1 MNLRDYQIQ
10 IKDRAIDLL
19 RTHSIAYLAMEVRTG
34 KTLTSIAIAYCY
46 GAKKVL
52 FVTKKKAIT
61 DIIQQAYQMGYEID
75 IKVINYEQLQN
86 EKAIYDFIIADEAH
100 GLGAFPKPTKR
111 AQELK
116 RIAVGRPIVFLS
128 GTPSPESYSQLYHQF
143 WCSSFSP
150 WKQYPSFYKW
160 AKDYVFLRQKFVFNR
175 SINDYS
181 NADLHKI
188 KPIMEQLMISFTQ
201 EEAGFQSFVEEEIH
215 YVLMENS
222 TYKFADRL
230 KRDKLAKN
238 GDGEIVMADT
248 AVKLMSKLHQ
258 IFSGTVIVDEPERI
272 AKVFDE
278 RKAEFILDKFAGQ
291 KIAIYYKFVA
301 EYYAILRLFG
311 DRIVDDAVKFNEGGN
326 ELVYVSQIVSG
337 REGVNISTADALI
350 FYNIDF
356 SAVSY
361 WQSRARI
368 QTKDREKESKIHWI
382 FAHNGIEDK
391 IYKAVMEKKDYTLQH
406 FKRDYGI

>member
-1 MNLRDYQIQ
+1 
-10 IKDRAIDLL
+10 
-19 RTHSIAYLAMEVRTG
+19 
-34 KTLTSIAIAYCY
+34 
-46 GAKKVL
+46 
-52 FVTKKKAIT
+52 
-61 DIIQQAYQMGYEID
+61 
-75 IKVINYEQLQN
+75 
-86 EKAIYDFIIADEAH
+86 
-100 GLGAFPKPTKR
+100 
-111 AQELK
+111 
-116 RIAVGRPIVFLS
+116 
-128 GTPSPESYSQLYHQF
+128 
-143 WCSSFSP
+143 
-150 WKQYPSFYKW
+150 
-160 AKDYVFLRQKFVFNR
+160 
-175 SINDYS
+175 
-181 NADLHKI
+181 
-188 KPIMEQLMISFTQ
+188 
-201 EEAGFQSFVEEEIH
+201 
-215 YVLMENS
+215 MENS

-230 KRDKLAKN
+230 KRDKLVKN
-238 GDGEIVMADT
+238 ADGEIVMADT

-278 RKAEFILDKFAGQ
+278 RKAEFILDKFAGK

-311 DRIVDDAVKFNEGGN
+311 DRVVDDAVKFNEGGN

-391 IYKAVMEKKDYTLQH
+391 IYKAVMEKKDYTLTHFNYTLQH

>member
-1 MNLRDYQIQ
+1 
-10 IKDRAIDLL
+10 
-19 RTHSIAYLAMEVRTG
+19 
-34 KTLTSIAIAYCY
+34 
-46 GAKKVL
+46 
-52 FVTKKKAIT
+52 
-61 DIIQQAYQMGYEID
+61 
-75 IKVINYEQLQN
+75 
-86 EKAIYDFIIADEAH
+86 
-100 GLGAFPKPTKR
+100 
-111 AQELK
+111 
-116 RIAVGRPIVFLS
+116 
-128 GTPSPESYSQLYHQF
+128 
-143 WCSSFSP
+143 
-150 WKQYPSFYKW
+150 
-160 AKDYVFLRQKFVFNR
+160 
-175 SINDYS
+175 
-181 NADLHKI
+181 
-188 KPIMEQLMISFTQ
+188 MEQLMISFTQ

-230 KRDKLAKN
+230 KRDKLVKN
-238 GDGEIVMADT
+238 ADGEIVMADT

-311 DRIVDDAVKFNEGGN
+311 DRVVDDAVKFNEGGN

-391 IYKAVMEKKDYTLQH
+391 IYKAVMDKKDYTLQH